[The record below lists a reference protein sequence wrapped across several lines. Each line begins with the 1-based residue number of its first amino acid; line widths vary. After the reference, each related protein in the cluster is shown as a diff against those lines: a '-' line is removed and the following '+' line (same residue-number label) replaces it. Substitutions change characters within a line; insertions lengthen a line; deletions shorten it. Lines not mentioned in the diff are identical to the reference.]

1 MPKWKINEQTW
12 YWLNHVY
19 GWSVPLAMTANLFV
33 HRDTH
38 IAPLS
43 CWLER
48 SSSIFFLY
56 IPMAGILFVNVV
68 LFFWSA
74 WGIHA
79 SGMDVSPDRKR
90 AVAYK

>member
-1 MPKWKINEQTW
+1 MPKWKIHELTW
-12 YWLNHVY
+12 YLLNHVY
-19 GWSVPLAMTANLFV
+19 GWSVPIAMTANLFLNRTTSV
-33 HRDTH
+33 SEF
-38 IAPLS
+38 S

-48 SSSIFFLY
+48 SASIFFLY
-56 IPMAGILFVNVV
+56 LPMACILFVNVV